1 MNYLEII
8 EELTEEELET
18 RQAQKII
25 LEVADEDD
33 AREQYDTI
41 LADPKIKTDFPHTA
55 KMHGHEH
62 KADKSKNTPCVL
74 CDLKQPKKND
84 IIEE

>member
-18 RQAQKII
+18 RQQQKII
-25 LEVADEDD
+25 LEVADEDAARKKYDDLKKD
-33 AREQYDTI
+33 ANINLNFTHRAE
-41 LADPKIKTDFPHTA
+41 L
-55 KMHGHEH
+55 HGHEH
-62 KADKSKNTPCVL
+62 KADKSKNSPCVL

>member
-25 LEVADEDD
+25 LEVADEDAARKKYDDLKKD
-33 AREQYDTI
+33 ANINLNFTHRAE
-41 LADPKIKTDFPHTA
+41 L
-55 KMHGHEH
+55 HGHAH
-62 KADKSKNTPCVL
+62 NADKSKNAPCVL
-74 CDLKQPKKND
+74 CDLKKPKND

>member
-1 MNYLEII
+1 MNYLEIL
-8 EELTEEELET
+8 EELTEQEAEERLPQMI
-18 RQAQKII
+18 R
-25 LEVADEDD
+25 LEVADEDE
-33 AREQYDTI
+33 ARAEY
-41 LADPKIKTDFPHTA
+41 KTRKAEVNFPHTA

>member
-8 EELTEEELET
+8 EELTEQEAEERLPQMI
-18 RQAQKII
+18 R
-25 LEVADEDD
+25 LEVADEDE
-33 AREQYDTI
+33 ARAEYETRK
-41 LADPKIKTDFPHTA
+41 AEVSFPHTA

-62 KADKSKNTPCVL
+62 KEDKSKNAPCVL
-74 CDLKQPKKND
+74 CDLKIPKND